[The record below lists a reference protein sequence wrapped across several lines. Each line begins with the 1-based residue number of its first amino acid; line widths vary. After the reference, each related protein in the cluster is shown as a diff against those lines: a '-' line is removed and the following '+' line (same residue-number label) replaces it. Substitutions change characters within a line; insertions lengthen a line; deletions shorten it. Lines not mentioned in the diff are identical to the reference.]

1 MLSCKVFSETGEE
14 LVSFPISHFS
24 ERIGDATVTL
34 SCVISVDTEHAANN
48 AIDTYYPI
56 FNKKLSKIQ
65 IFKDEELF
73 IEFSNYPNVASI
85 QMDYSSTEMN
95 VIMLFVRPVQIH

>member
-1 MLSCKVFSETGEE
+1 MLSCKVFGETGEE

-34 SCVISVDTEHAANN
+34 SCVISVDPERAANN

-65 IFKDEELF
+65 MFKDEELF
-73 IEFSNYPNVASI
+73 IEFSNYSDVASI

-95 VIMLFVRPVQIH
+95 VIMLFVRPVQIY